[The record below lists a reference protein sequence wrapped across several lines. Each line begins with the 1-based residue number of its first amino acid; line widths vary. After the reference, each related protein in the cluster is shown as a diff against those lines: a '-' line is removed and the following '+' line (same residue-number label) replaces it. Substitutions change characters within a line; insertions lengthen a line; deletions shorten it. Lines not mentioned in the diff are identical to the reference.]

1 MVNFVLLKKNKIY
14 EEIYDLLEDDDLFM
28 NNKDHY
34 DKIKYRINKY
44 VSTHKSIILSEEFD
58 KQEDMFEDLMVKI
71 TNNTEDPNI
80 QGNTIISFASDD
92 DMYELVY
99 MEDLVTQSHAT
110 NDNLNQLASMTNND
124 LEPLFGSCG
133 LIRTV
138 YDSTTNTYIN
148 ESISIADVGNLVL
161 SNFYH
166 SGVLIDQNNTMLE
179 LSFSG
184 DNPNMIIGTGFMKMD
199 PINVF
204 GLTIIG
210 YIEEK
215 PVNTKFNEVAS
226 NIYGKEINA
235 RVFFT
240 MLCPITNKKYSN
252 ITIQTIKR
260 ILKILS
266 YEKTNT
272 DKINMLNTELS
283 GDKVKNPFFLLKKY
297 SV

>member
-1 MVNFVLLKKNKIY
+1 
-14 EEIYDLLEDDDLFM
+14 
-28 NNKDHY
+28 
-34 DKIKYRINKY
+34 
-44 VSTHKSIILSEEFD
+44 
-58 KQEDMFEDLMVKI
+58 
-71 TNNTEDPNI
+71 
-80 QGNTIISFASDD
+80 
-92 DMYELVY
+92 
-99 MEDLVTQSHAT
+99 
-110 NDNLNQLASMTNND
+110 
-124 LEPLFGSCG
+124 
-133 LIRTV
+133 
-138 YDSTTNTYIN
+138 
-148 ESISIADVGNLVL
+148 
-161 SNFYH
+161 
-166 SGVLIDQNNTMLE
+166 MLE

-204 GLTIIG
+204 GLTIVG
-210 YIEEK
+210 YVEEK
-215 PVNTKFNEVAS
+215 PVNTKLNEVAS

>member
-58 KQEDMFEDLMVKI
+58 KQEDMFEELMVKI
-71 TNNTEDPNI
+71 TNNSEDTNI
-80 QGNTIISFASDD
+80 QGNTIFAFASDD
-92 DMYELVY
+92 DLYELVY

-110 NDNLNQLASMTNND
+110 NDNLNQLASMSNND

-133 LIRTV
+133 LIRTI
-138 YDSTTNTYIN
+138 YDVKTSTYVNK
-148 ESISIADVGNLVL
+148 SISITDVSNLVMA
-161 SNFYH
+161 NFYH
-166 SGVLIDQNNTMLE
+166 SGVIINQDGEMLE
-179 LSFSG
+179 LVFSG

-204 GLTIIG
+204 GLTIVG

-215 PVNTKFNEVAS
+215 PISNKLNEVAS
-226 NIYGKEINA
+226 NLYGREINA

-240 MLCPITNKKYSN
+240 MLCPLTNKKYSD

-266 YEKTNT
+266 YEKT
-272 DKINMLNTELS
+272 DMEKINMLNAELS

>member
-34 DKIKYRINKY
+34 DKIKYRINKHINL
-44 VSTHKSIILSEEFD
+44 HKSIILSEEFD
-58 KQEDMFEDLMVKI
+58 KQEDMFEELMVKI
-71 TNNTEDPNI
+71 TNNSEDPNI
-80 QGNTIISFASDD
+80 QGNTIFAFASDD
-92 DMYELVY
+92 DLYELVY
-99 MEDLVTQSHAT
+99 MEDLVTQAHAT
-110 NDNLNQLASMTNND
+110 DANLNQLASMSNND

-133 LIRTV
+133 LIRTI
-138 YDSTTNTYIN
+138 YDVETGKYVNK
-148 ESISIADVGNLVL
+148 SISISDVSELVL
-161 SNFYH
+161 ANFYH
-166 SGVLIDQNNTMLE
+166 KGVIINQDSEMLE

-184 DNPNMIIGTGFMKMD
+184 DNPNMIIGNGFMKMD

-204 GLTIIG
+204 GLTIVG
-210 YIEEK
+210 YVEEK
-215 PVNTKFNEVAS
+215 PSNNKLNEVAS

-240 MLCPITNKKYSN
+240 MLCPITNKKYSD

-266 YEKTNT
+266 YEKTNI
-272 DKINMLNTELS
+272 DKINMLNSELS
-283 GDKVKNPFFLLKKY
+283 GDKVKNPFFL
-297 SV
+297 